1 MGFELCDATEEQK
14 RFWADSAKFRV
25 FSGGISSGKT
35 FAGAIEILRQPA
47 GSVGMVLAPTYPMLK
62 KASLKTF
69 TEITG
74 PTNIVKRFNRADM
87 EMELLNGTTVY
98 WASADNPDRL
108 RGPNLGWFWL
118 DEGAFCDFET
128 WLIMIGRL
136 RRISGPNRAWI
147 TTTPQGKR
155 HWLYQE
161 LVKPGKCSVHKATT
175 SSNRFVPSDFVDSL
189 SGHGSTNWQLQE
201 LGGEFVDEGSRLFR
215 RSWFPI
221 VDDLPTGNRFS
232 VRVWDCAATPGGGD
246 WSVGTKLTLIKN
258 EVYIESVVRGQ
269 WGPDELD
276 AIQLQTAEMD
286 GYNCT
291 ILLER
296 EPGSAGK
303 RANKYLKNRL
313 GNYDVQE
320 EMPSGSKLT
329 RAMPAARKAAKGEI
343 KLIKGSWIPAF
354 FDELEDFTGS
364 GRNDETD
371 DQVDT
376 LSNGVNYF
384 ERVAGFELG

>member
-1 MGFELCDATEEQK
+1 M
-14 RFWADSAKFRV
+14 
-25 FSGGISSGKT
+25 
-35 FAGAIEILRQPA
+35 
-47 GSVGMVLAPTYPMLK
+47 
-62 KASLKTF
+62 
-69 TEITG
+69 
-74 PTNIVKRFNRADM
+74 
-87 EMELLNGTTVY
+87 
-98 WASADNPDRL
+98 
-108 RGPNLGWFWL
+108 
-118 DEGAFCDFET
+118 
-128 WLIMIGRL
+128 
-136 RRISGPNRAWI
+136 
-147 TTTPQGKR
+147 
-155 HWLYQE
+155 
-161 LVKPGKCSVHKATT
+161 
-175 SSNRFVPSDFVDSL
+175 
-189 SGHGSTNWQLQE
+189 
-201 LGGEFVDEGSRLFR
+201 
-215 RSWFPI
+215 
-221 VDDLPTGNRFS
+221 
-232 VRVWDCAATPGGGD
+232 
-246 WSVGTKLTLIKN
+246 
-258 EVYIESVVRGQ
+258 
-269 WGPDELD
+269 WG
-276 AIQLQTAEMD
+276 

-343 KLIKGSWIPAF
+343 KLLKGSWIPSF